1 MNIMFLTVAVPT
13 IVEISL
19 DSSTVNL
26 ICLGGG
32 QIINQIY
39 FIILDNKILTTNY
52 YLVNYIS
59 RYMYLKL
66 IFFLIFLDLLS
77 L

>member
-13 IVEISL
+13 IGEISL
-19 DSSTVNL
+19 YSSTVNY
-26 ICLGGG
+26 IGLGGG
-32 QIINQIY
+32 QIIDQIY

-52 YLVNYIS
+52 HLVNYIS
-59 RYMYLKL
+59 RYMYLEL